1 MSGGMP
7 ELGSKISLISKADI
21 RYEGRLYTVD
31 PQECTIALSS
41 VRSFGTEDRETQFQI
56 APQSQIYDY
65 ILFRGSDIKDIR
77 VINNSLPHPNDPA
90 IMQVQLPNGQHVMPH
105 FSMPN
110 MNPQQVPPMGTT
122 GTYGNPFGTMSGLGA
137 IGGTSGTSAVPSL
150 APGAGAPGPFM
161 MGGGNQQPVPTQQKP
176 PQGQQPQTQQ
186 KQPSCNTTDTNNLG
200 TSSLLTTVDSIGSNL
215 NNSSNAPPH
224 NNNSN
229 NNTNSNTNIN
239 NISTNNNN
247 INGNN
252 HNNNSNNNNGINN
265 VGLLGIGLGIG
276 GSGGLLSNIGLGIGG
291 GGVVGNNT
299 SAASVTTSTTKKL
312 SLTNATAL
320 NNHKDQDMLAGAS
333 RSTTPISLISRKS
346 PSADIG
352 VQVNQ
357 NQQQQQQQQT
367 HQQQHH
373 NNQNQHHQQQQHP
386 HHPNHQNNA
395 GHGGGNQSRDAGHKR
410 QNHPNQRSG
419 NQQRN
424 NDNNYRSGRMVDNYN
439 NMNHYNQRNN
449 QGGNQNRN
457 NWNTHRGNMPNNN
470 NNMRNRGGGLRPNM
484 RNIMGFRSANGPGGM
499 QKPSRNPIKFE
510 QDFDFEQANTK
521 FEELRS
527 QLSKLKVG
535 DEPKS
540 EQCSSPTPTTSQMNG
555 ETDKKDDSGNE
566 TGAGEHEPEEEEITV
581 GYDKTKSFFDNISCE
596 TAQDRAKN
604 KNYDWRQER
613 KLNSETF
620 GVSSTRRGGYRGRG
634 NYYNNRNMGNYNNGG
649 GYNNRGYRGNNYRN
663 RSNNR
668 SKMHN
673 NREGSS
679 SNGGNTNITN
689 NPSVNNT
696 ATNLKNQTQQ
706 PLTTGSAT
714 NHNANTTP
722 ATTSKTVSSGLQETN
737 NQPQMAAVGAGQ

>member
-65 ILFRGSDIKDIR
+65 ILFRGTDIKDIR

-105 FSMPN
+105 LSMPS
-110 MNPQQVPPMGTT
+110 MNPQVPPMGAV
-122 GTYGNPFGTMSGLGA
+122 GAYGNPFGSMGGLGA
-137 IGGTSGTSAVPSL
+137 IGGASGSGAVPPSL
-150 APGAGAPGPFM
+150 APGSGAPGPFM
-161 MGGGNQQPVPTQQKP
+161 MGNQQVPPQQKLL
-176 PQGQQPQTQQ
+176 QGQQSQAQQQQ
-186 KQPSCNTTDTNNLG
+186 KQP
-200 TSSLLTTVDSIGSNL
+200 
-215 NNSSNAPPH
+215 
-224 NNNSN
+224 
-229 NNTNSNTNIN
+229 
-239 NISTNNNN
+239 ISV
-247 INGNN
+247 I
-252 HNNNSNNNNGINN
+252 
-265 VGLLGIGLGIG
+265 
-276 GSGGLLSNIGLGIGG
+276 
-291 GGVVGNNT
+291 
-299 SAASVTTSTTKKL
+299 
-312 SLTNATAL
+312 
-320 NNHKDQDMLAGAS
+320 DMLAGAS

-357 NQQQQQQQQT
+357 QQQA
-367 HQQQHH
+367 HQQHNH
-373 NNQNQHHQQQQHP
+373 NNQNQQQAH
-386 HHPNHQNNA
+386 HHPNQHQNNA
-395 GHGGGNQSRDAGHKR
+395 GHGGQSRDAGHKR
-410 QNHPNQRSG
+410 PNYQNQRNGGGGGG
-419 NQQRN
+419 N
-424 NDNNYRSGRMVDNYN
+424 
-439 NMNHYNQRNN
+439 NQRNN
-449 QGGNQNRN
+449 ARDRRDSGRMMDNYHNNHDGGGRNPYNQRGNNQGNPNRN
-457 NWNTHRGNMPNNN
+457 NWNMHRGNMPNN
-470 NNMRNRGGGLRPNM
+470 MRNNRGM
-484 RNIMGFRSANGPGGM
+484 RSQMMSFRSTSGPGGM
-499 QKPSRNPIKFE
+499 QKPPRNPIKFE
-510 QDFDFEQANTK
+510 QDFDFEQANNK

-527 QLSKLKVG
+527 QLAKLKVG

-566 TGAGEHEPEEEEITV
+566 TGAGDHEPEEEEITV

-634 NYYNNRNMGNYNNGG
+634 NSYYSRNAGNYNGGGGGG
-649 GYNNRGYRGNNYRN
+649 GYNRGYRGNNNYRN

-668 SKMHN
+668 NKMHN
-673 NREGSS
+673 RDANNANGNMNAPNSNTTNPAGSNDSAANLKTQAQQPSTPSS
-679 SNGGNTNITN
+679 SSAANTN
-689 NPSVNNT
+689 T
-696 ATNLKNQTQQ
+696 A
-706 PLTTGSAT
+706 SS
-714 NHNANTTP
+714 
-722 ATTSKTVSSGLQETN
+722 SKTVSSALADTK

>member
-65 ILFRGSDIKDIR
+65 ILFRGTDIKDIR

-105 FSMPN
+105 LSMPS
-110 MNPQQVPPMGTT
+110 MNPQVPPMGAV
-122 GTYGNPFGTMSGLGA
+122 GAYGNPFGSMGGLGA
-137 IGGTSGTSAVPSL
+137 IGGASGSGAVPQSL

-161 MGGGNQQPVPTQQKP
+161 MGNQSVPPQQKL
-176 PQGQQPQTQQ
+176 PQGQQSQVQQQQ
-186 KQPSCNTTDTNNLG
+186 KQP
-200 TSSLLTTVDSIGSNL
+200 
-215 NNSSNAPPH
+215 
-224 NNNSN
+224 
-229 NNTNSNTNIN
+229 
-239 NISTNNNN
+239 ISV
-247 INGNN
+247 I
-252 HNNNSNNNNGINN
+252 
-265 VGLLGIGLGIG
+265 
-276 GSGGLLSNIGLGIGG
+276 
-291 GGVVGNNT
+291 
-299 SAASVTTSTTKKL
+299 
-312 SLTNATAL
+312 
-320 NNHKDQDMLAGAS
+320 DMLAGAS

-357 NQQQQQQQQT
+357 QQQA
-367 HQQQHH
+367 HQQHNH
-373 NNQNQHHQQQQHP
+373 NNQNQQQGGGH
-386 HHPNHQNNA
+386 HHPNQHQNNA
-395 GHGGGNQSRDAGHKR
+395 GHGGQSRDAGHKR
-410 QNHPNQRSG
+410 PNYQNQRNGGGGG
-419 NQQRN
+419 N
-424 NDNNYRSGRMVDNYN
+424 
-439 NMNHYNQRNN
+439 NQRNN
-449 QGGNQNRN
+449 GRDRRDSGRMMDNYHNNHDGGGRNSYNQRGNNQGNQNRN
-457 NWNTHRGNMPNNN
+457 NWNMHRGNMPNN
-470 NNMRNRGGGLRPNM
+470 MRNNRGM
-484 RNIMGFRSANGPGGM
+484 RSQVVGFRSTSGPGGM

-510 QDFDFEQANTK
+510 QDFDFEQANNK

-540 EQCSSPTPTTSQMNG
+540 EQMNG

-566 TGAGEHEPEEEEITV
+566 TGAGDHEPEEEEITV

-634 NYYNNRNMGNYNNGG
+634 NSYYSRNAGNYNGGGGGGG
-649 GYNNRGYRGNNYRN
+649 GYNRGYRGNNNYRN

-668 SKMHN
+668 NKMHN
-673 NREGSS
+673 RDGNNANGNINAPN
-679 SNGGNTNITN
+679 SNTN
-689 NPSVNNT
+689 NPAGGTND
-696 ATNLKNQTQQ
+696 AAANLKNQAQQ
-706 PLTTGSAT
+706 PSTPSSSSI
-714 NHNANTTP
+714 ANTNT
-722 ATTSKTVSSGLQETN
+722 ASSSKAVSSALADTK

>member
-65 ILFRGSDIKDIR
+65 ILFRGTDIKDIR

-105 FSMPN
+105 LSMPS
-110 MNPQQVPPMGTT
+110 MNPQVPPMGAV
-122 GTYGNPFGTMSGLGA
+122 GAYGNPFGSMGGLGA
-137 IGGTSGTSAVPSL
+137 IGGASGSGAVPPSL
-150 APGAGAPGPFM
+150 APGSGAPGPFM
-161 MGGGNQQPVPTQQKP
+161 MGNQQVPPQQKLS
-176 PQGQQPQTQQ
+176 QGQQSQAQQQQ
-186 KQPSCNTTDTNNLG
+186 KQPSSNTADANPLST
-200 TSSLLTTVDSIGSNL
+200 SLLTTVDNVGSQ
-215 NNSSNAPPH
+215 STSNI
-224 NNNSN
+224 NNSN
-229 NNTNSNTNIN
+229 ANNAN
-239 NISTNNNN
+239 NANANNKIGISCAIDN
-247 INGNN
+247 
-252 HNNNSNNNNGINN
+252 NN
-265 VGLLGIGLGIG
+265 VGLLGIGLSSG
-276 GSGGLLSNIGLGIGG
+276 GGLLSNIGLGGGSGGSGNGIIG
-291 GGVVGNNT
+291 NAT
-299 SAASVTTSTTKKL
+299 SNPAITPYTAASVSTTKKIPNT
-312 SLTNATAL
+312 SAL
-320 NNHKDQDMLAGAS
+320 NEHKDQVSVIDMLAGAS

-357 NQQQQQQQQT
+357 QQQA
-367 HQQQHH
+367 HQQHNH
-373 NNQNQHHQQQQHP
+373 NNQNQQQAH
-386 HHPNHQNNA
+386 HHPNQHQNNA
-395 GHGGGNQSRDAGHKR
+395 GHGGQSRDAGHKR
-410 QNHPNQRSG
+410 PNYQNQRNGGGGGG
-419 NQQRN
+419 N
-424 NDNNYRSGRMVDNYN
+424 
-439 NMNHYNQRNN
+439 NQRNN
-449 QGGNQNRN
+449 ARDRRDSGRMMDNYHNNHDGGGRNPYNQRGNNQGNPNRN
-457 NWNTHRGNMPNNN
+457 NWNMHRGNMPNN
-470 NNMRNRGGGLRPNM
+470 MRNNRGM
-484 RNIMGFRSANGPGGM
+484 RSQMMSFRSTSGPGGM
-499 QKPSRNPIKFE
+499 QKPPRNPIKFE
-510 QDFDFEQANTK
+510 QDFDFEQANNK

-527 QLSKLKVG
+527 QLAKLKVG

-566 TGAGEHEPEEEEITV
+566 TGAGDHEPEEEEITV

-634 NYYNNRNMGNYNNGG
+634 NSYYSRNAGNYNGGGGGG
-649 GYNNRGYRGNNYRN
+649 GYNRGYRGNNNYRN

-668 SKMHN
+668 NKMHN
-673 NREGSS
+673 RDANNANGNMNAPNSNTTNPAGSNDSAANLKTQAQQPSTPSS
-679 SNGGNTNITN
+679 SSAANTN
-689 NPSVNNT
+689 T
-696 ATNLKNQTQQ
+696 A
-706 PLTTGSAT
+706 SS
-714 NHNANTTP
+714 
-722 ATTSKTVSSGLQETN
+722 SKTVSSALADTK

>member
-186 KQPSCNTTDTNNLG
+186 KQP
-200 TSSLLTTVDSIGSNL
+200 
-215 NNSSNAPPH
+215 
-224 NNNSN
+224 
-229 NNTNSNTNIN
+229 
-239 NISTNNNN
+239 ISV
-247 INGNN
+247 I
-252 HNNNSNNNNGINN
+252 
-265 VGLLGIGLGIG
+265 
-276 GSGGLLSNIGLGIGG
+276 
-291 GGVVGNNT
+291 
-299 SAASVTTSTTKKL
+299 
-312 SLTNATAL
+312 
-320 NNHKDQDMLAGAS
+320 DMLAGAS

-484 RNIMGFRSANGPGGM
+484 RNIMQGFRSANGPGGM

>member
-1 MSGGMP
+1 MP

-65 ILFRGSDIKDIR
+65 ILFRGTDIKDIR

-105 FSMPN
+105 LSMPS
-110 MNPQQVPPMGTT
+110 MNPQVPPMGAV
-122 GTYGNPFGTMSGLGA
+122 GAYGNPFGSMGGLGA
-137 IGGTSGTSAVPSL
+137 IGGASGSGAVPPSL

-161 MGGGNQQPVPTQQKP
+161 MGNQPVPPQQKL
-176 PQGQQPQTQQ
+176 PQGQQSQGQQQQ
-186 KQPSCNTTDTNNLG
+186 KQP
-200 TSSLLTTVDSIGSNL
+200 
-215 NNSSNAPPH
+215 
-224 NNNSN
+224 
-229 NNTNSNTNIN
+229 
-239 NISTNNNN
+239 ISV
-247 INGNN
+247 I
-252 HNNNSNNNNGINN
+252 
-265 VGLLGIGLGIG
+265 
-276 GSGGLLSNIGLGIGG
+276 
-291 GGVVGNNT
+291 
-299 SAASVTTSTTKKL
+299 
-312 SLTNATAL
+312 
-320 NNHKDQDMLAGAS
+320 DMLAGAS

-357 NQQQQQQQQT
+357 QQQQT
-367 HQQQHH
+367 HQQHNH
-373 NNQNQHHQQQQHP
+373 NNQNQQQGH
-386 HHPNHQNNA
+386 HHPNQHQNNA
-395 GHGGGNQSRDAGHKR
+395 GHGGQSRDAGHKR
-410 QNHPNQRSG
+410 PNYQNQRNGGVGG
-419 NQQRN
+419 N
-424 NDNNYRSGRMVDNYN
+424 
-439 NMNHYNQRNN
+439 NQRNN
-449 QGGNQNRN
+449 PRDRRDSGRMMDNYHNNHDGGGRNSYNQRGNNQGNQNRN
-457 NWNTHRGNMPNNN
+457 NWNMHRGNMPNN
-470 NNMRNRGGGLRPNM
+470 MRNNRGM
-484 RNIMGFRSANGPGGM
+484 RSQMVGFRSSNGPGGM
-499 QKPSRNPIKFE
+499 QKPPRNPIKFE
-510 QDFDFEQANTK
+510 QDFDFEQANNK

-527 QLSKLKVG
+527 QLAKLKVG

-634 NYYNNRNMGNYNNGG
+634 NSYYSRNAGNYNGGGGGG
-649 GYNNRGYRGNNYRN
+649 GYNRGYRGNNNYRN

-668 SKMHN
+668 NKMHN
-673 NREGSS
+673 RDANNANANGSNMNAPN
-679 SNGGNTNITN
+679 SNTN
-689 NPSVNNT
+689 NPAANNDT
-696 ATNLKNQTQQ
+696 AANLKNQAQQ
-706 PLTTGSAT
+706 PSTPSSSSV
-714 NHNANTTP
+714 ANTNT
-722 ATTSKTVSSGLQETN
+722 ASTSKTVSSGLADAK

>member
-65 ILFRGSDIKDIR
+65 ILFRGTDIKDIR

-105 FSMPN
+105 LSMPS
-110 MNPQQVPPMGTT
+110 MNPQVPPMGAV
-122 GTYGNPFGTMSGLGA
+122 GAYGNPFGSMGGLGA
-137 IGGTSGTSAVPSL
+137 IGGASGAGTVSQSL
-150 APGAGAPGPFM
+150 APGAGATGPFM
-161 MGGGNQQPVPTQQKP
+161 MGNQQVPSQQKL
-176 PQGQQPQTQQ
+176 PQGQHSQSQQQQ
-186 KQPSCNTTDTNNLG
+186 KQPSSNTTDANPLST
-200 TSSLLTTVDSIGSNL
+200 SLLTTVDNVSSSP
-215 NNSSNAPPH
+215 SSNA
-224 NNNSN
+224 
-229 NNTNSNTNIN
+229 NSNTNPNTNSKIGSSC
-239 NISTNNNN
+239 NI
-247 INGNN
+247 GN
-252 HNNNSNNNNGINN
+252 NN
-265 VGLLGIGLGIG
+265 VGLLGIGLNSD
-276 GSGGLLSNIGLGIGG
+276 GSLLCNIGLGGG
-291 GGVVGNNT
+291 GGTSGIISNSSTAT
-299 SAASVTTSTTKKL
+299 SAAAPSVSTVQKLLNTSVL
-312 SLTNATAL
+312 SE
-320 NNHKDQDMLAGAS
+320 HKDQDMLAGAS

-357 NQQQQQQQQT
+357 QQQQQPSHQQHNHNQN
-367 HQQQHH
+367 QPQQHH
-373 NNQNQHHQQQQHP
+373 
-386 HHPNHQNNA
+386 HHPNQHQNNT
-395 GHGGGNQSRDAGHKR
+395 GHGGQSRDAGHKR
-410 QNHPNQRSG
+410 PNYQNQRNGGGGGGSG
-419 NQQRN
+419 SNA
-424 NDNNYRSGRMVDNYN
+424 
-439 NMNHYNQRNN
+439 QRNN
-449 QGGNQNRN
+449 QYNTRDRRDSGRMMDNYHNNHDGGNRNSYNQRGNNQGNQNRN
-457 NWNTHRGNMPNNN
+457 NWNMHRGNLP
-470 NNMRNRGGGLRPNM
+470 NNMRNNRGM
-484 RNIMGFRSANGPGGM
+484 RNQGGFRSSSGPGGM
-499 QKPSRNPIKFE
+499 QKPPRNPIKFE
-510 QDFDFEQANTK
+510 QDFDFEQANNK

-634 NYYNNRNMGNYNNGG
+634 NSYYSRSVGNYNGGG
-649 GYNNRGYRGNNYRN
+649 GYNRGYRGNNYRN

-668 SKMHN
+668 NKMHN
-673 NREGSS
+673 RDTNNTNTN
-679 SNGGNTNITN
+679 NGNVNTATINTNIPTAN
-689 NPSVNNT
+689 NDT
-696 ATNLKNQTQQ
+696 AATNLKNQTQQ
-706 PLTTGSAT
+706 TTAAGST
-714 NHNANTTP
+714 SVANSNT
-722 ATTSKTVSSGLQETN
+722 ASTSKTVSSALQETK
-737 NQPQMAAVGAGQ
+737 NQPQMATVGAGQ

>member
-65 ILFRGSDIKDIR
+65 ILFRGTDIKDIR

-105 FSMPN
+105 LSMPS
-110 MNPQQVPPMGTT
+110 MNPQVPPMGAV
-122 GTYGNPFGTMSGLGA
+122 GAYGNPFGSMGGLGA
-137 IGGTSGTSAVPSL
+137 IGGASGAGTVSQSL
-150 APGAGAPGPFM
+150 APGAGATGPFM
-161 MGGGNQQPVPTQQKP
+161 MGNQQVPSQQKL
-176 PQGQQPQTQQ
+176 PQGQHSQSQQQQ
-186 KQPSCNTTDTNNLG
+186 KQPN
-200 TSSLLTTVDSIGSNL
+200 
-215 NNSSNAPPH
+215 
-224 NNNSN
+224 
-229 NNTNSNTNIN
+229 
-239 NISTNNNN
+239 
-247 INGNN
+247 
-252 HNNNSNNNNGINN
+252 
-265 VGLLGIGLGIG
+265 
-276 GSGGLLSNIGLGIGG
+276 
-291 GGVVGNNT
+291 
-299 SAASVTTSTTKKL
+299 
-312 SLTNATAL
+312 
-320 NNHKDQDMLAGAS
+320 MLAGAS

-357 NQQQQQQQQT
+357 QQQQQPSHQQHNHNQN
-367 HQQQHH
+367 QPQQHH
-373 NNQNQHHQQQQHP
+373 
-386 HHPNHQNNA
+386 HHPNQHQNNT
-395 GHGGGNQSRDAGHKR
+395 GHGGQSRDAGHKR
-410 QNHPNQRSG
+410 PNYQNQRNGGGGGGSG
-419 NQQRN
+419 SNA
-424 NDNNYRSGRMVDNYN
+424 
-439 NMNHYNQRNN
+439 QRNN
-449 QGGNQNRN
+449 QYNTRDRRDSGRMMDNYHNNHDGGNRNSYNQRGNNQGNQNRN
-457 NWNTHRGNMPNNN
+457 NWNMHRGNLP
-470 NNMRNRGGGLRPNM
+470 NNMRNNRGM
-484 RNIMGFRSANGPGGM
+484 RNQGGFRSSSGPGGM
-499 QKPSRNPIKFE
+499 QKPPRNPIKFE
-510 QDFDFEQANTK
+510 QDFDFEQANNK

-634 NYYNNRNMGNYNNGG
+634 NSYYSRSVGNYNGGG
-649 GYNNRGYRGNNYRN
+649 GYNRGYRGNNYRN

-668 SKMHN
+668 NKMHN
-673 NREGSS
+673 RDTNNTNTN
-679 SNGGNTNITN
+679 NGNVNTATINTNIPTAN
-689 NPSVNNT
+689 NDT
-696 ATNLKNQTQQ
+696 AATNLKNQTQQ
-706 PLTTGSAT
+706 TTAAGST
-714 NHNANTTP
+714 SVANSNT
-722 ATTSKTVSSGLQETN
+722 ASTSKTVSSALQETK
-737 NQPQMAAVGAGQ
+737 NQPQMATVGAGQ

>member
-105 FSMPN
+105 FSMPS

-137 IGGTSGTSAVPSL
+137 IGGTGGTGAVPSL

-161 MGGGNQQPVPTQQKP
+161 MGGNQQPVPPQQKP

-186 KQPSCNTTDTNNLG
+186 KQPN
-200 TSSLLTTVDSIGSNL
+200 
-215 NNSSNAPPH
+215 
-224 NNNSN
+224 
-229 NNTNSNTNIN
+229 
-239 NISTNNNN
+239 
-247 INGNN
+247 
-252 HNNNSNNNNGINN
+252 
-265 VGLLGIGLGIG
+265 
-276 GSGGLLSNIGLGIGG
+276 
-291 GGVVGNNT
+291 
-299 SAASVTTSTTKKL
+299 
-312 SLTNATAL
+312 
-320 NNHKDQDMLAGAS
+320 MLAGAS

-357 NQQQQQQQQT
+357 NQQQQQQT
-367 HQQQHH
+367 HQQQQQLQQQHHH
-373 NNQNQHHQQQQHP
+373 NNQNQNQHQQQQHQ
-386 HHPNHQNNA
+386 HPNHQNNA
-395 GHGGGNQSRDAGHKR
+395 GHGGGGQSRDAGHKR
-410 QNHPNQRSG
+410 QNHQNQRGG

-424 NDNNYRSGRMVDNYN
+424 NDNYRSGGRMMENNYN
-439 NMNHYNQRNN
+439 NMNHYNRNN

-457 NWNTHRGNMPNNN
+457 NWNTHRGNLPNNN
-470 NNMRNRGGGLRPNM
+470 NNMRSRGGGRINQ
-484 RNIMGFRSANGPGGM
+484 GFRSANGPGGM

-673 NREGSS
+673 NRDGST
-679 SNGGNTNITN
+679 SNGGGVGNTNNITN
-689 NPSVNNT
+689 NPTANNNA

-706 PLTTGSAT
+706 PLTPGSAT
-714 NHNANTTP
+714 NHTANNTTP

>member
-186 KQPSCNTTDTNNLG
+186 KQP
-200 TSSLLTTVDSIGSNL
+200 
-215 NNSSNAPPH
+215 
-224 NNNSN
+224 
-229 NNTNSNTNIN
+229 
-239 NISTNNNN
+239 ISV
-247 INGNN
+247 I
-252 HNNNSNNNNGINN
+252 
-265 VGLLGIGLGIG
+265 
-276 GSGGLLSNIGLGIGG
+276 
-291 GGVVGNNT
+291 
-299 SAASVTTSTTKKL
+299 
-312 SLTNATAL
+312 
-320 NNHKDQDMLAGAS
+320 DMLAGAS

>member
-1 MSGGMP
+1 MSGGGMP

-105 FSMPN
+105 FSMPSL
-110 MNPQQVPPMGTT
+110 NPQQVPPMGTT
-122 GTYGNPFGTMSGLGA
+122 GTYGNPFGTMGGLGA
-137 IGGTSGTSAVPSL
+137 IGGASGTGAVASL

-161 MGGGNQQPVPTQQKP
+161 MGGNQQPVPPQQKP
-176 PQGQQPQTQQ
+176 PQGQPPQTQQ
-186 KQPSCNTTDTNNLG
+186 KQP
-200 TSSLLTTVDSIGSNL
+200 
-215 NNSSNAPPH
+215 
-224 NNNSN
+224 
-229 NNTNSNTNIN
+229 
-239 NISTNNNN
+239 ISV
-247 INGNN
+247 I
-252 HNNNSNNNNGINN
+252 
-265 VGLLGIGLGIG
+265 
-276 GSGGLLSNIGLGIGG
+276 
-291 GGVVGNNT
+291 
-299 SAASVTTSTTKKL
+299 
-312 SLTNATAL
+312 
-320 NNHKDQDMLAGAS
+320 DMLAGAS

-357 NQQQQQQQQT
+357 QQQQQQQSHQPQQ
-367 HQQQHH
+367 HQQQQHHH
-373 NNQNQHHQQQQHP
+373 NNQNQHHQQQQQ

-395 GHGGGNQSRDAGHKR
+395 GHGGGGQSRDAGHKR
-410 QNHPNQRSG
+410 QNHQNHQNHPNHLNQRGG

-424 NDNNYRSGRMVDNYN
+424 NDNSYRPGRMMDSYVNNYN
-439 NMNHYNQRNN
+439 NPRGNN
-449 QGGNQNRN
+449 QGHQNRN
-457 NWNTHRGNMPNNN
+457 NWNMHRGNNMPNNIN
-470 NNMRNRGGGLRPNM
+470 NNMRNRGGGPRGGNI
-484 RNIMGFRSANGPGGM
+484 RNIMGFRSAGGPGGM

-566 TGAGEHEPEEEEITV
+566 TGAGEHEPEEEEISV

-634 NYYNNRNMGNYNNGG
+634 NYYNNRNMGGYNNGG

-673 NREGSS
+673 NRDGSTL
-679 SNGGNTNITN
+679 NGNTNNMGGATN
-689 NPSVNNT
+689 NPTINNT
-696 ATNLKNQTQQ
+696 AATNLKNQTQQ
-706 PLTTGSAT
+706 PSTPGSAS
-714 NHNANTTP
+714 NATS
-722 ATTSKTVSSGLQETN
+722 ATSSKTMSSGLQETN